1 MKALLGRL
9 VVLATVVMSCN
20 AHCYVIGLEKSP
32 NHSSGE
38 CTDIDG
44 VKHPLNS
51 KWETERCFEC
61 VCGENEIQCC
71 SRIFTPTEYDRFR
84 CKKIFH
90 PENCTFTVVERRNP
104 GKTCVVTAMIR

>member
-1 MKALLGRL
+1 MWEIQHRGTPGWQRGPGGEFG
-9 VVLATVVMSCN
+9 V
-20 AHCYVIGLEKSP
+20 
-32 NHSSGE
+32 GE